1 MLIPAAVRRLALL
14 LAIGLALSAGG
25 AFIAW
30 ACGPFFPPWMID
42 DESNLTASPVV
53 LMRDE
58 LARLIPAAPAPY
70 RAKLA
75 EQGKYHQTFEADQAE
90 LEAALKQAQVD
101 PERRRELLSQVA
113 ELRAAIAP
121 KPREDGY
128 NDEPLWSGEPRLP
141 TLPVGTK
148 AAVPSGLPGE
158 FEDYL
163 RGAEAYHRGDLDA
176 ARKAWTKLLGRPA
189 SERRYRSTWAAYMLG
204 RSYVDGDADSAARY
218 FERTRKLASEK
229 LADSLG
235 LAAASYGWQARAEL
249 KRGRLE
255 PALDLYLTQGATGD
269 AMAARSVRVVAG
281 RMLADPKLAEK
292 AVRTSRNRAVL
303 VAYVVSRW
311 EHDQW
316 DGTDGETA
324 GRNLLAALQAAKVEK
339 VEGSDRLA
347 WVAYRSGDFA
357 AAEAWLGR
365 GSEKTP
371 MGEWIRAKLLVRA
384 GKLAE
389 AKNLLESVRGNLPAG
404 LIDEDDLYDAYDA
417 RADLAARP
425 RASGELGFLRLA
437 QGQFQ
442 EALIAL
448 LHGGYWADAAYVA
461 ERVLTLDELKNLADR
476 RYTREI
482 AAKYKPLEE
491 GNSFLYAGLADFPDE
506 RAAYQLRYLLGRRL
520 ARSGRYPE
528 AQDYLPAARREQ
540 LRDFT
545 NSLANGRNPARP
557 GDERARSL
565 LRAACL
571 ARYRG
576 MALFGTEV
584 DPDWF
589 VNGGSYD
596 SSPVYEIRSDKELH
610 PHTRPTKEETTR
622 VRASAV
628 EPDKRY
634 HYRFRA
640 AFLGVEAASLFPE
653 GSNDKAVTL
662 AAAGT
667 WIKALE
673 PQSADPIYKLLV
685 RCCAKT
691 QVGKEAA
698 RIKWFPT
705 VNACPADTRSGT
717 LEDRN

>member
-1 MLIPAAVRRLALL
+1 LLIPAAVRRLARF
-14 LAIGLALSAGG
+14 LAVGIALAACG
-25 AFIAW
+25 AVVAW
-30 ACGPFFPPWMID
+30 ACGPFFAAWMID

-53 LMRDE
+53 VMRDE
-58 LARLIPAAPAPY
+58 LARLEPATPVPY
-70 RAKLA
+70 KAKLA
-75 EQGKYHQTFEADQAE
+75 EQGKYRQTFEADQTE
-90 LEAALKQAQVD
+90 LAAALTQAKVE
-101 PERRRELLSQVA
+101 PERRQELLRQVA

-121 KPREDGY
+121 KPREDDY
-128 NDEPLWSGEPRLP
+128 NAEPSWSGQPPLP
-141 TLPVGTK
+141 TLPPGAK
-148 AAVPSGLPGE
+148 PGVPSGLPGE
-158 FEDYL
+158 FDDYL
-163 RGAEAYHRGDLDA
+163 RGAEAYHRGELDA

-189 SERRYRSTWAAYMLG
+189 AERRYRSTWAAYMLG
-204 RSYVDGDADSAARY
+204 RSYVDSDADSAAKY
-218 FERTRKLASEK
+218 FERTRKLASDK

-255 PALDLYLTQGATGD
+255 PALDLYLAQSATGD
-269 AMAARSVRVVAG
+269 PLAARSVRVVAG

-292 AVRTSRNRAVL
+292 AVRTSRGRAVL
-303 VAYVVSRW
+303 AAYVVSRW
-311 EHDQW
+311 ENEGW

-324 GRNLLAALQAAKVEK
+324 AKNLLAALQTAKVEK
-339 VEGSDRLA
+339 AEGADRLA

-365 GSEKTP
+365 GAGKTP
-371 MGEWIRAKLLVRA
+371 AGEWIRAKLLVRA

-389 AKNLLESVRGNLPAG
+389 AKNLLESVRGDLPLG
-404 LIDEDDLYDAYDA
+404 LKDEDDLYDAYDVEA
-417 RADLAARP
+417 PVAARP
-425 RASGELGFLRLA
+425 RANGELGFLRLA

-448 LHGGYWADAAYVA
+448 LHGGYWTDAAYVA
-461 ERVLTLDELKNLADR
+461 ERVLTLDELKTLADR
-476 RYTREI
+476 RYTGEV
-482 AAKYKPLEE
+482 AAKYKPANE
-491 GNSFLYAGLADFPDE
+491 GFQYLYAGLADFPDE

-528 AQDYLPAARREQ
+528 AQEYLPAARREQ

-557 GDERARSL
+557 DDERARSL

-571 ARYRG
+571 ARHRG

-589 VNGGSYD
+589 AYGGSYD
-596 SSPVYEIRSDKELH
+596 SGSVYQARAAKERH
-610 PHTRPTKEETTR
+610 PHTQPTREETTR

-628 EPDKRY
+628 EPDKRF

-640 AFLGVEAASLFPE
+640 SLLGVEAASRFPD

-673 PQSADPIYKLLV
+673 PQSADPIYKLLIH
-685 RCCAKT
+685 CCAKT

-705 VNACPADTRSGT
+705 VDACPADTRSSNG
-717 LEDRN
+717 EDRN